1 MKVVIPDLV
10 SNSYFPAIA
19 AVEMGFFK
27 EEGLD
32 AELELIYPVGKCYEA
47 LRDGKADFVG
57 GSSHSAPTAFPEW
70 KGVKFLG
77 ALAQHTYWF
86 LIMRAD
92 LNVKRGDVAAVKGK
106 RIGAAPLIDIG
117 LIELLKEY
125 GIDPKRD
132 NVQIAPPPMPASP
145 AGVSF
150 GVNAAKAMEEGKID
164 GFWANGMGAEVAVQ
178 ARPRH
183 AWCSMR
189 GAATGPRACAA
200 TPSACWRRAP
210 TWSRRTPDKA
220 AAAVRALV
228 KTQKAL
234 KADPKRATKVGE
246 KWFPAFEASLI
257 ATLVE
262 RDLPYY
268 DPAISKGTFDSMCKF
283 VQTVGLTKGVGKYED
298 VVATQ
303 FSEFVEGV
311 GFWDTG
317 RRSAQSSETPVSFTA
332 SLHSCS
338 LAREKLLRGFRRHRH
353 DLHGLFLQR
362 LRIAFACNHRVEFGA
377 EPRNDRRGRAWLA
390 RTTLNHTGALRL
402 GNPLSTKCRN
412 VRSKAAALAGGHCE
426 RTQLARLDERKR
438 GRCRGERHADTPRE
452 EIGHQRGRALVR
464 HVKKLR
470 AGLLR
475 EDRSREMGE

>member
-10 SNSYFPAIA
+10 SNSYFPTIA

-57 GSSHSAPTAFPEW
+57 GSSHSAPKAFPEW
-70 KGVKFLG
+70 QGVKFLA

-92 LNVKRGDVAAVKGK
+92 LNVKRGDVNAVKGR

-132 NVQIAPPPMPASP
+132 GVQIAPPPMPAQAS
-145 AGVSF
+145 VSF

-164 GFWANGMGAEVAVQ
+164 GFWANGMGAEVAVKRGIGTLVLD
-178 ARPRH
+178 AR
-183 AWCSMR
+183 R
-189 GAATGPRACAA
+189 GDGPASLRGYTFGVLATRADIVEK
-200 TPSACWRRAP
+200 
-210 TWSRRTPDKA
+210 TPDKA

-268 DPAISKGTFDSMCKF
+268 DPAISKGSFDSMCKF

-303 FSEFVEGV
+303 FSNL
-311 GFWDTG
+311 W
-317 RRSAQSSETPVSFTA
+317 
-332 SLHSCS
+332 
-338 LAREKLLRGFRRHRH
+338 
-353 DLHGLFLQR
+353 
-362 LRIAFACNHRVEFGA
+362 
-377 EPRNDRRGRAWLA
+377 
-390 RTTLNHTGALRL
+390 
-402 GNPLSTKCRN
+402 
-412 VRSKAAALAGGHCE
+412 KA
-426 RTQLARLDERKR
+426 
-438 GRCRGERHADTPRE
+438 
-452 EIGHQRGRALVR
+452 
-464 HVKKLR
+464 
-470 AGLLR
+470 
-475 EDRSREMGE
+475 